1 VEKIIIRGAK
11 THNLKNVNA
20 ELPRNQLVVITGP
33 SGSGKSSL
41 AFDTLYAEGQRR
53 YLEGLSPYARQFLN
67 IRNKPDVDSI
77 EGLSP
82 AIAIDQKNRSDNP
95 RSTVGSSTEILDY
108 LRLLYSR
115 VGTPYCPDHHLPLEA
130 TPVSVIAERLL
141 AWPEETPVILLSPIP
156 ADRRANPKQLLADLA
171 RQGFLR
177 VRIGSDIVETEEAS
191 PDALADL
198 SLRADIVV
206 DRLKLRKSSRGRL
219 TESLDLASR
228 LSGGR
233 VSAMNHRTR
242 VFNQFQLPAL

>member
-1 VEKIIIRGAK
+1 MEKIIIRGAK

-130 TPVSVIAERLL
+130 TLR
-141 AWPEETPVILLSPIP
+141 
-156 ADRRANPKQLLADLA
+156 N
-171 RQGFLR
+171 GFLPGLRKHRLFFCPPFRQTSARILSSSSRISR
-177 VRIGSDIVETEEAS
+177 VRGSFGSESGVTLLK
-191 PDALADL
+191 PK
-198 SLRADIVV
+198 RR
-206 DRLKLRKSSRGRL
+206 RLMRSRISVSELILWL
-219 TESLDLASR
+219 T
-228 LSGGR
+228 G
-233 VSAMNHRTR
+233 
-242 VFNQFQLPAL
+242 

>member
-1 VEKIIIRGAK
+1 M
-11 THNLKNVNA
+11 
-20 ELPRNQLVVITGP
+20 
-33 SGSGKSSL
+33 
-41 AFDTLYAEGQRR
+41 
-53 YLEGLSPYARQFLN
+53 
-67 IRNKPDVDSI
+67 
-77 EGLSP
+77 
-82 AIAIDQKNRSDNP
+82 
-95 RSTVGSSTEILDY
+95 
-108 LRLLYSR
+108 
-115 VGTPYCPDHHLPLEA
+115 
-130 TPVSVIAERLL
+130 SVIAERLL

-156 ADRRANPKQLLADLA
+156 ADLRANPKQLLADLA

-228 LSGGR
+228 LSRRPCFSNESQNPGR
-233 VSAMNHRTR
+233 NR